1 MAEKQSGSN
10 LTSVLVILLVV
21 SAFLIGTLWSK
32 VTVLEGK
39 FSGGVVTNN
48 NNGSGSSPAPSA
60 AAAKESALSVN
71 NLKLYAKQIGLDT
84 NKFNSCVDSKKYATA
99 VSESIT
105 YGSSV
110 GVQGTP
116 ASFING
122 KYLSGAQPF
131 ENFKEIID
139 KELDGTGSEVAS
151 AYSTTLQ
158 NMADPKYAA
167 FDPKKKD
174 IKINPEDP
182 ITGPKNAKVTLVV
195 FSDFEC
201 PFCVRAYP
209 TIKQIEETYKDSVR
223 VVFKQF
229 PLTQI
234 HSFAQGAAEASLCA
248 NEQGKFWEYHDKVF
262 SAPRT

>member
-1 MAEKQSGSN
+1 MKEKQSSSN

-21 SAFLIGTLWSK
+21 SAFLIGTMWTK
-32 VTVLEGK
+32 VGNLEKKLGANTNTVAVPTGQ
-39 FSGGVVTNN
+39 
-48 NNGSGSSPAPSA
+48 PAPA
-60 AAAKESALSVN
+60 APKESPLSVN
-71 NLKLYAKQIGLDT
+71 NLKAYAKELKLDT
-84 NKFNSCVDSKKYATA
+84 NKFNECVDSKKYASA

-139 KELDGTGSEVAS
+139 KELDGTGAEAAT

-158 NMADPKYAA
+158 NMADPKVGA
-167 FDPKKKD
+167 FDPKKKE
-174 IKINPEDP
+174 ITINPTDP
-182 ITGPKNAKVTLVV
+182 VRGGKNAKVTLVE

-209 TIKQIEETYKDSVR
+209 TVKQIEDTYKDNVR
-223 VVFKQF
+223 IVYKQF

-234 HSFAQGAAEASLCA
+234 HPNAEGAAEASLCA
-248 NEQGKFWEYHDKVF
+248 NEQGKFWEFHDKLFTV
-262 SAPRT
+262 PRS